1 LIAFGNEM
9 AQNAFGQSGICKK
22 AGKKR
27 AGWQKQL
34 CIGSLLHRPLQLR
47 KTLQGNFPTIPL

>member
-1 LIAFGNEM
+1 M

>member
-1 LIAFGNEM
+1 MRWRKMPLGNQEF
-9 AQNAFGQSGICKK
+9 AKK
-22 AGKKR
+22 AGTRR

-34 CIGSLLHRPLQLR
+34 CIGILLPRPLQLR